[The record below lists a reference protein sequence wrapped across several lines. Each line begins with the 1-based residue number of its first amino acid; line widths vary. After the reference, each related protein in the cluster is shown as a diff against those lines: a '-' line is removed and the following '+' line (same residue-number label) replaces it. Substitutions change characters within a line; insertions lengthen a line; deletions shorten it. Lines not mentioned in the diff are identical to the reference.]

1 MYIPNDS
8 EDYLIKR
15 HALTRDLSALDR
27 DMVDHLKKRLDA
39 GEKVEL
45 SRTSVRNLLQPVFRR
60 DETPLESIA
69 HFVRTGVD
77 YVLQCT
83 TPRDF
88 ERSASEPFVRY
99 TVKKFPIQ
107 SVEVPACT
115 VHPELNG
122 GTTIWI
128 KNHHPL
134 EGDPAKEYAR
144 SKQRWRPS
152 NWGLDTSLTFGLDHT
167 LVHKQGHCFSE
178 YDDVARLFFRQ
189 DVETIR
195 GTYATRNVNVPFPVL
210 VRLPSIMSE
219 ERRKV
224 LNELHY
230 EERPFFFSTDDRLT
244 APVYPPHAHMRSFED
259 NNFEYCPF

>member
-15 HALTRDLSALDR
+15 HALTRGLSALDR
-27 DMVDHLKKRLDA
+27 DMVDHVKKRLDA

-60 DETPLESIA
+60 DETQLESIA

-88 ERSASEPFVRY
+88 ERCASEPFVCY

-107 SVEVPACT
+107 SVDVPACT

-122 GTTIWI
+122 GTTIWM
-128 KNHHPL
+128 KNYHPL
-134 EGDPAKEYAR
+134 AGDPAKAYER
-144 SKQRWRPS
+144 SKQWWRPS
-152 NWGLDTSLTFGLDHT
+152 HWGLGTSLTFGLDHT
-167 LVHKQGHCFSE
+167 LVHKQGHYF
-178 YDDVARLFFRQ
+178 YRDDDVARLFSPQ
-189 DVETIR
+189 NVETIR
-195 GTYATRNVNVPFPVL
+195 GTYATRNVNVPFPVS
-210 VRLPSIMSE
+210 VRVPSIISE
-219 ERRKV
+219 GRRKV
-224 LNELHY
+224 LNELKY
-230 EERPFFFSTDDRLT
+230 EERPFFFSTDDRLI

-259 NNFEYCPF
+259 SDLEYCPF